1 MVYIIILILFTI
13 LILSLWKIIY
23 HLRKSKGHDA
33 LPYSLIFL
41 GFGTILVSIFV
52 PGGFEGMA
60 IGGIGLIVGIIGV
73 IWLLIYIIAKKMI
86 APTQND

>member
-1 MVYIIILILFTI
+1 MFFIIIFIL
-13 LILSLWKIIY
+13 LAVLMLALWRIINL
-23 HLRKSKGHDA
+23 LRKSKGLEA
-33 LPYSLIFL
+33 LPYLIIFL

-73 IWLLIYIIAKKMI
+73 IWLLIYTIVKKMN
-86 APTQND
+86 TKKR

>member
-1 MVYIIILILFTI
+1 MLIIIILIAI
-13 LILSLWKIIY
+13 LILSLWKMIDY
-23 HLRKSKGHDA
+23 LRKSKGLDG
-33 LPYSLIFL
+33 LPYFFIFL

-73 IWLLIYIIAKKMI
+73 IWLLKYFIVKKMI
-86 APTQND
+86 TKN

>member
-1 MVYIIILILFTI
+1 MFFIIFILLAV
-13 LILSLWKIIY
+13 LMLALWRIINL
-23 HLRKSKGHDA
+23 LRKSKGLEA
-33 LPYSLIFL
+33 LPYLIIFL

-73 IWLLIYIIAKKMI
+73 IWLLIYTIVKKMN
-86 APTQND
+86 TKKR